1 MGFLNH
7 EIGMIYEDCKLA
19 NPSLCTVQL
28 SRGLVSEVE
37 NHKLKTMANYYSVDL
52 KNHHRAAEDAHAT
65 AKIFIN
71 LLTELR
77 AIGVNN
83 LGAARRLSR
92 KKRYVEPNAAAA

>member
-1 MGFLNH
+1 
-7 EIGMIYEDCKLA
+7 
-19 NPSLCTVQL
+19 
-28 SRGLVSEVE
+28 
-37 NHKLKTMANYYSVDL
+37 MANYYSVDL

-77 AIGVNN
+77 AIGVSN